1 MKKIKKALASFVIT
15 GMALTM
21 IPLDAFA
28 EGVVPIY
35 SSVGA
40 GAVTQIGAQIADQG
54 GSSHAVTLDQ
64 IVTEIMSYRGYLNPS
79 EKDSLKEAGTNL
91 LTAVQNGTLSS
102 AVDGLLTDQVI
113 ARFHANGVTRDKAK
127 AAIIKSLQDFQTLH
141 YCDAT
146 ATLESALAK
155 FIIENSTTFRIL
167 IGDDFK
173 SELFYGFMLAAQDE
187 FQKEIKKE
195 IKQNPFGAVTL
206 LSGSTTEIKGILV
219 EWLKTA
225 LHNVTDRENS
235 KYHVFNQKLA
245 DIGWSID
252 LLVDT
257 QRRVG
262 AVIDPANAAE
272 KALVMSVIRSQ
283 IQYKINGSIYDPFTP
298 LELKKGNNKLKLFL
312 SVKGIDTGEFNL
324 AGLLAWKTDNSE
336 IATISEDGSSIKA
349 GTTKGTTVIT
359 AYRMNDSQVET
370 NELIR
375 ITVVVK

>member
-1 MKKIKKALASFVIT
+1 MKKIKKALASFVIA

-21 IPLDAFA
+21 IPLNAFA

-54 GSSHAVTLDQ
+54 GSSHKATLEQ

-91 LTAVQNGTLSS
+91 LIAVQDGTLSS

-113 ARFHANGVTRDKAK
+113 ARFQANGVTRDEAK

-141 YCDAT
+141 YCDDN
-146 ATLESALAK
+146 ATLENALAK
-155 FIIENSTTFRIL
+155 FIIENGTTFKIL
-167 IGDDFK
+167 FGDDFK
-173 SELFYGFMLAAQDE
+173 AELFYGFMMAAQDE

-252 LLVDT
+252 LLVDV
-257 QRRVG
+257 QRQVG

-272 KALVMSVIRSQ
+272 KAVVMSVIRSQ
-283 IQYKINGSIYDPFTP
+283 IQYKINGTIYDPLTP
-298 LELKKGNNKLKLFL
+298 LELKKGNNKLKLIL

-336 IATISEDGSSIKA
+336 IATISEDGSSIKT